1 MSQKIYKLGKNFF
14 TITYIILLLLVS
26 TVPLALSFGDVT
38 PDEVSI
44 TLNAGETYTLEK
56 TVTNPTIPPKL
67 DFLLL
72 EDESGSFNDDIALMK
87 GTFSNYTD
95 GLAAQIW
102 DGLDAEGID
111 FRGAVAGFV
120 DFAQD
125 GWGGSYTYGNDWLYA
140 LYQDMTS
147 DKTTWLSGIGA
158 LKTNNGN
165 DGPEGQLAALMSAA
179 NGAAWDSDGN
189 GNFTDPE
196 DTAAGEDPSWS
207 DDNTKIV
214 VLVTDAPYHVSGD
227 AGGWPGPTYNA
238 TVAALNAEGIHVIVL
253 ATATSWYTSLASA
266 TGGAVEQ
273 ISSDSSDIVDSL
285 MEALEDILTDVW
297 YEVDS
302 PAEIDVT
309 LDPLKYDDVAGGS
322 VLSFNETI
330 AVAGDAAPG
339 VYVSTVT
346 FYANTWPHE
355 GSEIGTET
363 ITVTVNAPP
372 DCEDA
377 YADPDLLWPPN
388 HKFVDVHINN
398 VVDPDGDPVTIT
410 VTGVYQDEPT
420 EGLGDG
426 DHSPDAIIHGDYV
439 EVRSERSGTGDGRVY
454 HIFYTA
460 DDGRGGVSE
469 CEVTVGVPHDKKD
482 TPIDG
487 GALHDS
493 TQP

>member
-1 MSQKIYKLGKNFF
+1 
-14 TITYIILLLLVS
+14 
-26 TVPLALSFGDVT
+26 
-38 PDEVSI
+38 
-44 TLNAGETYTLEK
+44 
-56 TVTNPTIPPKL
+56 
-67 DFLLL
+67 
-72 EDESGSFNDDIALMK
+72 
-87 GTFSNYTD
+87 
-95 GLAAQIW
+95 
-102 DGLDAEGID
+102 
-111 FRGAVAGFV
+111 
-120 DFAQD
+120 
-125 GWGGSYTYGNDWLYA
+125 
-140 LYQDMTS
+140 
-147 DKTTWLSGIGA
+147 
-158 LKTNNGN
+158 
-165 DGPEGQLAALMSAA
+165 
-179 NGAAWDSDGN
+179 
-189 GNFTDPE
+189 
-196 DTAAGEDPSWS
+196 
-207 DDNTKIV
+207 
-214 VLVTDAPYHVSGD
+214 
-227 AGGWPGPTYNA
+227 
-238 TVAALNAEGIHVIVL
+238 
-253 ATATSWYTSLASA
+253 
-266 TGGAVEQ
+266 
-273 ISSDSSDIVDSL
+273 

-330 AVAGDAAPG
+330 AVAGNATPG

-388 HKFVDVHINN
+388 HKFVEVHIYN

-487 GALHDS
+487 GALYDS